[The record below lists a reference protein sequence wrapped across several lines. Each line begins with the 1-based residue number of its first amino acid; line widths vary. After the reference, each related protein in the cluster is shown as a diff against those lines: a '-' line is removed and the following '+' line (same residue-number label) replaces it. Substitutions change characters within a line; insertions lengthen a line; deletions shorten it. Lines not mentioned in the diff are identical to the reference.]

1 MTEKENELKFED
13 AMIQLEDIVGEL
25 EHGDVPLEKAI
36 ELFQQGMKL
45 SQLCSQKLE
54 QVERK
59 IEMIVEENGELRK
72 KLSAARSIRMAV
84 TRLTERAS
92 FREYHQNIIERV
104 ATRLEESLPAQWQ
117 IPSSLREAMLYSLM
131 AGGKRMRPLL
141 VMAACEALDGNADAA
156 LDAAC
161 AVEMVHTYSLIHDD
175 LPAMDNDDYRRGKL
189 TNHKVFGEAAAIL
202 AGDALLTHAFYLV
215 ARLSQVH
222 GVPAEQV
229 VNITMDLAELA
240 GPKGMVGGQA
250 ADMEGEQGLTEL
262 SQLEYIHLH
271 KTSDLITFSLLAG
284 GRIAGA
290 DEQKLEAL
298 RTFGQK
304 LGLAFQIQDDILDI
318 VGDEAK
324 LGKKT
329 QSDMKQEKVTYP
341 YFIGLEASRGEVERL
356 TAEAKSAVIEAGL
369 ADPSRLLEIADY
381 LMNRDH

>member
-1 MTEKENELKFED
+1 
-13 AMIQLEDIVGEL
+13 
-25 EHGDVPLEKAI
+25 
-36 ELFQQGMKL
+36 
-45 SQLCSQKLE
+45 
-54 QVERK
+54 
-59 IEMIVEENGELRK
+59 
-72 KLSAARSIRMAV
+72 MAV
-84 TRLTERAS
+84 TRLSNRIS

-104 ATRLEESLPAQWQ
+104 TNRLEESLPAAWR

-141 VMAACEALDGNADAA
+141 VIAACEALKGNTDAA

-189 TNHKVFGEAAAIL
+189 TNHKVFGEATAIL
-202 AGDALLTHAFYLV
+202 AGDGLLTHAFYLV
-215 ARLSQVH
+215 GRMAPLH
-222 GVPAEQV
+222 GVPAERV
-229 VNITMDLAELA
+229 VQMTMDLSEMA

-290 DEQKLEAL
+290 EEAQLEAL
-298 RTFGQK
+298 RAFGQK

-329 QSDMKQEKVTYP
+329 KSDMKQEKVTYP
-341 YFIGLEASRGEVERL
+341 YFIGLDASRSEVKRL
-356 TAEAKSAVIEAGL
+356 TAEAKEAVLGAGFP
-369 ADPSRLLEIADY
+369 DPSRLLEAADY

>member
-1 MTEKENELKFED
+1 M
-13 AMIQLEDIVGEL
+13 
-25 EHGDVPLEKAI
+25 
-36 ELFQQGMKL
+36 
-45 SQLCSQKLE
+45 
-54 QVERK
+54 
-59 IEMIVEENGELRK
+59 
-72 KLSAARSIRMAV
+72 
-84 TRLTERAS
+84 TERAS

-141 VMAACEALDGNADAA
+141 VMAACEALDGNAHAA

-341 YFIGLEASRGEVERL
+341 YFIGLEASRVEVERL

>member
-1 MTEKENELKFED
+1 
-13 AMIQLEDIVGEL
+13 
-25 EHGDVPLEKAI
+25 
-36 ELFQQGMKL
+36 
-45 SQLCSQKLE
+45 
-54 QVERK
+54 
-59 IEMIVEENGELRK
+59 
-72 KLSAARSIRMAV
+72 
-84 TRLTERAS
+84 
-92 FREYHQNIIERV
+92 
-104 ATRLEESLPAQWQ
+104 
-117 IPSSLREAMLYSLM
+117 
-131 AGGKRMRPLL
+131 
-141 VMAACEALDGNADAA
+141 
-156 LDAAC
+156 
-161 AVEMVHTYSLIHDD
+161 
-175 LPAMDNDDYRRGKL
+175 
-189 TNHKVFGEAAAIL
+189 
-202 AGDALLTHAFYLV
+202 
-215 ARLSQVH
+215 
-222 GVPAEQV
+222 
-229 VNITMDLAELA
+229 
-240 GPKGMVGGQA
+240 
-250 ADMEGEQGLTEL
+250 MEGEQGLTEL